1 MRPSYRTS
9 PDHPRSRGVYAI
21 FSFRAHKNE
30 GSSPLA
36 RGLRLPR
43 PTRGGRYGIIP
54 ARAGFTP
61 LSNCVL
67 NELEGSSPLARG
79 LRDGGREHAAARRII
94 PARAGF
100 TSPPNRQVHRR
111 TDHPRSRG
119 VYSPSSWRMPRR
131 VGSSPL
137 ARGLHIVRVANLT
150 VIRIIPARAGF
161 TSRSVTRVAVD
172 ADHPRSR
179 GVYRTPSS
187 LRRGASGSSPLA
199 RGLHGTARQGRAVRG
214 IIPARAGF
222 TRSHAAWEAA
232 RRDHPRS
239 RGVYQRAA
247 VGPPLVWGSSP
258 LARGLLE
265 RRATSAPQ
273 LRIIPAR
280 AGFTRWAKSCL
291 ITIRDHPRSRGVY
304 GDEEGAGCR
313 VRGSSPLARGL
324 LDGTQDPG
332 GPVRIIPARAGF
344 TCRGERIQ
352 HWRGD
357 HPRSRGVYRDV
368 EKGFITG
375 TGSSPLARGLQHH
388 ADRLESLGRIIPA
401 RAGFT
406 VA

>member
-1 MRPSYRTS
+1 M
-9 PDHPRSRGVYAI
+9 
-21 FSFRAHKNE
+21 
-30 GSSPLA
+30 
-36 RGLRLPR
+36 
-43 PTRGGRYGIIP
+43 
-54 ARAGFTP
+54 
-61 LSNCVL
+61 
-67 NELEGSSPLARG
+67 
-79 LRDGGREHAAARRII
+79 RII

-100 TSPPNRQVHRR
+100 TGRR
-111 TDHPRSRG
+111 PRSGGARRDHPRSRG
-119 VYSPSSWRMPRR
+119 VYMAPHARDEQSA
-131 VGSSPL
+131 GLSPL
-137 ARGLHIVRVANLT
+137 ARGLLH
-150 VIRIIPARAGF
+150 
-161 TSRSVTRVAVD
+161 RS
-172 ADHPRSR
+172 
-179 GVYRTPSS
+179 G
-187 LRRGASGSSPLA
+187 LA
-199 RGLHGTARQGRAVRG
+199 PTKPG

>member
-1 MRPSYRTS
+1 M
-9 PDHPRSRGVYAI
+9 
-21 FSFRAHKNE
+21 
-30 GSSPLA
+30 
-36 RGLRLPR
+36 
-43 PTRGGRYGIIP
+43 
-54 ARAGFTP
+54 
-61 LSNCVL
+61 
-67 NELEGSSPLARG
+67 
-79 LRDGGREHAAARRII
+79 RII

-100 TSPPNRQVHRR
+100 TGRR
-111 TDHPRSRG
+111 PRSG
-119 VYSPSSWRMPRR
+119 
-131 VGSSPL
+131 G
-137 ARGLHIVRVANLT
+137 
-150 VIRIIPARAGF
+150 
-161 TSRSVTRVAVD
+161 
-172 ADHPRSR
+172 
-179 GVYRTPSS
+179 
-187 LRRGASGSSPLA
+187 
-199 RGLHGTARQGRAVRG
+199 
-214 IIPARAGF
+214 
-222 TRSHAAWEAA
+222 A

-357 HPRSRGVYRDV
+357 HPRSRGVYMSRR
-368 EKGFITG
+368 ENSTLAR
-375 TGSSPLARGLQHH
+375 GSSPLARGLPRCREGLHH
-388 ADRLESLGRIIPA
+388 WDGIIPA

-406 VA
+406 APCRPT

>member
-1 MRPSYRTS
+1 MTLNMGYLGSSPLARGLRVPVHDELCRVGIIPARAGFTAPLRPSYRTS

-161 TSRSVTRVAVD
+161 TF
-172 ADHPRSR
+172 
-179 GVYRTPSS
+179 RT
-187 LRRGASGSSPLA
+187 LR
-199 RGLHGTARQGRAVRG
+199 
-214 IIPARAGF
+214 
-222 TRSHAAWEAA
+222 
-232 RRDHPRS
+232 
-239 RGVYQRAA
+239 
-247 VGPPLVWGSSP
+247 
-258 LARGLLE
+258 
-265 RRATSAPQ
+265 
-273 LRIIPAR
+273 
-280 AGFTRWAKSCL
+280 
-291 ITIRDHPRSRGVY
+291 
-304 GDEEGAGCR
+304 
-313 VRGSSPLARGL
+313 
-324 LDGTQDPG
+324 
-332 GPVRIIPARAGF
+332 
-344 TCRGERIQ
+344 
-352 HWRGD
+352 
-357 HPRSRGVYRDV
+357 
-368 EKGFITG
+368 
-375 TGSSPLARGLQHH
+375 
-388 ADRLESLGRIIPA
+388 
-401 RAGFT
+401 
-406 VA
+406 